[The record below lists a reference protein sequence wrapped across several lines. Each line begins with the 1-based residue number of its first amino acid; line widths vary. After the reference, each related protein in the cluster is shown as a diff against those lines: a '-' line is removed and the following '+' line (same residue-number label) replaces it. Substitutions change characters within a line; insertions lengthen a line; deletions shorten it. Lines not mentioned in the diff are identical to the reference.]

1 MWQDKDS
8 MTVCQL
14 FLLSFNEMVSRNLIH
29 FQKWISSITGFQP
42 LLLLVKKGR
51 SDGKSVCVRMYSL
64 SITSKSLQPHGL
76 EPARLLCP
84 WNSPGKSTGAGCH
97 SLQVIFLTQGSNL
110 GFLHGRQLLYRLS
123 HQSQWTSG
131 NVTVLQGSQKEP
143 TPSTLVRFHQDL
155 RALV

>member
-29 FQKWISSITGFQP
+29 FQKWISSITGFQS

-51 SDGKSVCVRMYSL
+51 SDGKSVCVRMFSL

-76 EPARLLCP
+76 
-84 WNSPGKSTGAGCH
+84 
-97 SLQVIFLTQGSNL
+97 
-110 GFLHGRQLLYRLS
+110 
-123 HQSQWTSG
+123 
-131 NVTVLQGSQKEP
+131 
-143 TPSTLVRFHQDL
+143 
-155 RALV
+155 